1 MNRSIAWLV
10 VPLAIVA
17 SCAKHD
23 EKHEQWTC
31 PMHPQYVSDNP
42 GDCPICNMKLVPKK
56 VGTSPATTRKPLFY
70 RNPMNP
76 ADTSPTPKRDSMG
89 MDYVPVYAEQ
99 AVDGGPP
106 GYGDIVIDPAHQQ
119 MIGLKTVEVKLGAMP
134 GGIRTTGRISFDE
147 RRIEKVTARFD
158 GYVEKLYAD
167 FTGKYVTKGDPLLSI
182 YSPDLLSTEEEYLLA
197 VKSRATLAESGLPD
211 AAKAAR
217 DRLRL
222 FGIPDG
228 EIDRLEKRGTPERAM
243 TLHAPISGF
252 VTTKNAVAGAKVASN
267 DALFEIVDLSRLWV
281 MADVYEN
288 ELPRLKLGQRATLT
302 LSYWPEKKWQGRV
315 SYILP
320 TVDEKSRTVKV
331 RIEVDNPKNE
341 LKPEMFGDVVIDTTP
356 RRGLTVPE
364 DAVIVTGTRKL
375 VFVAVGEGRLQPRE
389 IETGAHVDGAYEVKS
404 GLREGDHVA
413 SGASFLLDSEAR
425 LRTAVT
431 GLSPGDASATGDR
444 GSP

>member
-1 MNRSIAWLV
+1 MNRSLAWLLVPATV
-10 VPLAIVA
+10 VV
-17 SCAKHD
+17 SCAKPAD
-23 EKHEQWTC
+23 QKHEQWTC
-31 PMHPQYVSDNP
+31 PMHPQYVTDKP
-42 GDCPICNMKLVPKK
+42 GDCPICAMKLVPKK
-56 VGTSPATTRKPLFY
+56 ASAATPSARKPLFY

-76 ADTSPTPKRDSMG
+76 RDTSPTPKKDPMG
-89 MDYVPVYAEQ
+89 MDYIPVYDRASD
-99 AVDGGPP
+99 AGPGGHPE
-106 GYGDIVIDPAHQQ
+106 IVIDPAHQQ
-119 MIGLKTVEVKLGAMP
+119 LIGVKTVEVKLGALP

-167 FTGKYVTKGDPLLSI
+167 FTGKYVDRGDPLLSI

-197 VKSRATLAESGLPD
+197 VKSRATLAQSGLPD

-222 FGIPDG
+222 FGIP
-228 EIDRLEKRGTPERAM
+228 ESEVDRLEKRGTAERAM

-252 VTTKNAVAGAKVASN
+252 ITTKTAVAGAKVASN
-267 DALFEIVDLSRLWV
+267 DALFEIVDLSRIWV

-288 ELPRLKLGQRATLT
+288 ELPRLKLGQRASLT
-302 LSYWPEKKWQGRV
+302 LSYWPDKKWHGRV

-320 TVDEKSRTVKV
+320 TVDEKTRTVKV

-341 LKPEMFGDVVIDTTP
+341 LKPEMFGDVVIDTAP
-356 RRGLTVPE
+356 RRAVTVPE

-375 VFVAVGEGRLQPRE
+375 VFVALGEGRLQPRE
-389 IETGAHVDGAYEVKS
+389 IETGVHTDGAYEVKA

-413 SGASFLLDSEAR
+413 TGATFLLDSEAQ
-425 LRTAVT
+425 LRSAVS
-431 GLSPGDASATGDR
+431 GMSPGD
-444 GSP
+444 GSPP